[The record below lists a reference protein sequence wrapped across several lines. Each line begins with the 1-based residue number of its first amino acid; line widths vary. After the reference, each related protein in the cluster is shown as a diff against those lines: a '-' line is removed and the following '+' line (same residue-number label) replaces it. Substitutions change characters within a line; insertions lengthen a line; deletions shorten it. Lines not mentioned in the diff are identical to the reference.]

1 MAAESTVQA
10 ADESI
15 DQSEDDDLRQMVEQL
30 ADRVDE
36 LEEENKELKKELN
49 ETRSSSVTK
58 DTVNLIIG
66 KLTSADI
73 DDYTADP
80 ARNLTQVSDFNTRV
94 NSLESVV
101 KRHEGV
107 VSDLG
112 VGKSSSVSESW
123 YAIVETAKNLKA
135 DPDHKLPN
143 NRVRLFR
150 ENIAQATGK
159 SKRQASNYIEQ
170 FGDNKKGAEWTKY
183 EPASARNNNN
193 AKKKSI
199 VVDLDVWG
207 DLDDE

>member
-1 MAAESTVQA
+1 MAAESTAQTP
-10 ADESI
+10 
-15 DQSEDDDLRQMVEQL
+15 DQTSESEDGDLREMVSQL

-36 LEEENKELKKELN
+36 LEKENEKLREDLQK
-49 ETRSSSVTK
+49 TRSNSVTRV
-58 DTVNLIIG
+58 TANHIISQ
-66 KLTSADI
+66 LTSADL
-73 DDYTADP
+73 DDFTADP
-80 ARNLTQVSDFNTRV
+80 SSHLSHLSDFNTRV
-94 NSLESVV
+94 QSLETVV
-101 KRHEGV
+101 KRHESV

-123 YAIVETAKNLKA
+123 YAIVKTAKNLSN
-135 DPDHKLPN
+135 DPDHKLAE

-170 FGDNKKGAEWTKY
+170 FGDAKKGAEWTKY

-199 VVDLDVWG
+199 IVDLDVWG
-207 DLDDE
+207 DLDE